1 MVCYVVVLCNAPVIA
16 PLDTTPERPL
26 RGPMLLPTTVHVPHA
41 RVRIGIRSTLSGV
54 GLFPRVPRGLDYR
67 VDP

>member
-16 PLDTTPERPL
+16 PLDNTLSTTPERPL

-41 RVRIGIRSTLSGV
+41 RVRIGIRSTLSRGRA
-54 GLFPRVPRGLDYR
+54 LPRGWI
-67 VDP
+67 